1 MKKIVVFLALFTS
14 LVWSHPHTFIDLYP
28 TLHVKDNMIT
38 KIHIKWVMDDMS
50 SSMLIME
57 FDENG
62 NGKIDTDEN
71 QYVYENYFLS
81 LIDYNYYINIIVNG
95 KMTLLPKIQNFKATI
110 EGNRVCYSFD
120 LEKDYDIKNT
130 RFEFYDE
137 EFFVGIMLKKEFV
150 TVKNKKVKIT
160 GVDKDFYYMYRLELQ

>member
-28 TLHVKDNMIT
+28 TLHVKGDAIT

-62 NGKIDTDEN
+62 NGKIDANEN
-71 QYVYENYFLS
+71 EYIYENYFIS
-81 LIDYNYYINIIVNG
+81 LIDYNYYINIIVDN
-95 KMTLLPKIQNFKATI
+95 KLTILPKIQNFKATI
-110 EGNRVCYSFD
+110 EGTRLCYSFD
-120 LEKDYDIKNT
+120 LENNYDIKNT
-130 RFEFYDE
+130 LFEFYDK
-137 EFFVGIMLKKEFV
+137 EFFVGIMLEEKFV
-150 TVKNKKVKIT
+150 TVKNKRVKVT
-160 GVDKDFYYMYRLELQ
+160 GVDKDFYYMYRLKVL